1 MTTSFKLH
9 NDLHEREND
18 LIAVLH
24 IASPKFLMFEESFR
38 IIQKWQICSEA
49 YCKVSIIS
57 HLTLSAVF
65 EMIVEKN
72 TVMMHLLISW
82 SIVVVIFG
90 NNGQL
95 LFHKKEKV

>member
-1 MTTSFKLH
+1 
-9 NDLHEREND
+9 
-18 LIAVLH
+18 
-24 IASPKFLMFEESFR
+24 MFEESFR

-72 TVMMHLLISW
+72 TVMIKAAHVGNLKFQEFHNFHFEEIS
-82 SIVVVIFG
+82 
-90 NNGQL
+90 L
-95 LFHKKEKV
+95 E